1 VREAPW
7 VVEDGLERR
16 WPPTRLYRWW
26 RARRDSLW
34 RQEAEGKG
42 PWLGNYRLP
51 VQVCPRGCEYDEL
64 ARRDLVARTRLWGRV
79 DLHSVFEYE
88 SDNCPK
94 CGAPLSRRCMRCK
107 QKHLAPVSSLC
118 RTCGLP
124 QPWALERRAGAERAS
139 VRHWHPDVKES
150 NDPAE
155 FLYGFGSKGDLWV
168 IEGEIARL
176 DVDAVVSNDDVEGQM
191 WAQVARSIKVAAGPE
206 VEQRAQDGRPYK
218 LGQAWWTKPGDL
230 VMDGIIHVAS
240 MSRRGETSIEI
251 VRECL
256 TAALTIAT
264 KEKYTSIGIAAIGT
278 GPEAIDPDV
287 WNREFV
293 DLMVRFLSDRE
304 GDGKQ
309 NFLSIVLVLFDQDEY
324 AKTVEGLRGL
334 TKKAWRVI
342 GSPAAGYFDYD
353 KRLKPQDVNG

>member
-1 VREAPW
+1 VNEAPW
-7 VVEDGLERR
+7 VVEDGIERR

-34 RQEAEGKG
+34 RHEAEGKG
-42 PWLGNYRLP
+42 PWLGSYRLP

-88 SDNCPK
+88 SYNCPK
-94 CGAPLSRRCMRCK
+94 CGAPLSRRCVRCK

-155 FLYGFGSKGDLWV
+155 FLYGFGRKGDLWV

-256 TAALTIAT
+256 TAALAIAT

-287 WNREFV
+287 WNREFI
-293 DLMVRFLSDRE
+293 DLMVRFLSNRE
-304 GDGKQ
+304 GDVKQ

-324 AKTVEGLRGL
+324 AKTVEDLRGL
-334 TKKAWRVI
+334 TRKAWHGI
-342 GSPAAGYFDYD
+342 ASPAAGYFDYD
-353 KRLKPQDVNG
+353 ERPSREEVNG